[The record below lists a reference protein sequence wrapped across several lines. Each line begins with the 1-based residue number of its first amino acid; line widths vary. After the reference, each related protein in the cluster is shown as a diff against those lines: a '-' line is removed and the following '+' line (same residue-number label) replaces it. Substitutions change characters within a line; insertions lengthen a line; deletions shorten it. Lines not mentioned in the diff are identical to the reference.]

1 MLLQV
6 ILSTLEPF
14 IKVEP
19 PRRTPSFAWS
29 REHSFN
35 MAESGFLVDVEGPNT
50 EDLTTSSGLPPGHD
64 AHRRISSDEARYQIN
79 GHDRKPLE
87 PR

>member
-14 IKVEP
+14 IKGEP
-19 PRRTPSFAWS
+19 PRRHLSFAWS

-35 MAESGFLVDVEGPNT
+35 MAESGFLVDVEGQNT
-50 EDLTTSSGLPPGHD
+50 EDLTTSSNSPPDHD
-64 AHRRISSDEARYQIN
+64 AHRRIGSDEAGNQIDSQ
-79 GHDRKPLE
+79 DRKPLE

>member
-14 IKVEP
+14 IKVEA

-50 EDLTTSSGLPPGHD
+50 EDLTTFSGSPPGHD
-64 AHRRISSDEARYQIN
+64 AHRQISSDEARYQIN
-79 GHDRKPLE
+79 GDDRKPLE

>member
-14 IKVEP
+14 IKVEQP
-19 PRRTPSFAWS
+19 TRSLSFAWS

-50 EDLTTSSGLPPGHD
+50 EDLTTSSNSPPGHD
-64 AHRRISSDEARYQIN
+64 AHRRTSSDEAQNQIN
-79 GHDRKPLE
+79 SHDRKPLE